1 LIFVEL
7 APYFPG
13 FIAAYLILLVGS
25 LSPGPSVALLIGIA
39 TSQGRPPALV
49 ATLGIALGSMTLNI
63 LTILGVGLVLSQA
76 AWAMTALRVIGVAYL
91 LYLAYGAFRK
101 VLTRPPDLK
110 VAASENQTWLNHLL
124 TGYLLQIT
132 NPKAVAFWLAISSVG
147 AVEGAPVDVIALFL
161 VGGFLIS
168 FICHGAWAVALSV
181 TPVRRVYVAGRRG
194 IEAVLGGFFVFAAF
208 KIATSES

>member
-1 LIFVEL
+1 MILAEL
-7 APYFPG
+7 VPYLPG
-13 FIAAYLILLVGS
+13 FIAAYLILIMGS
-25 LSPGPSVALLIGIA
+25 LSPGPSVALLIGVA
-39 TSQGRPPALV
+39 TSQGRPPALM

-63 LTILGVGLVLSQA
+63 LTILGVGLILSQA
-76 AWAMTALRVIGVAYL
+76 AWAMTALKVIGVAYL
-91 LYLAYGAFRK
+91 LYLAYGAFSK
-101 VLTRPPDLK
+101 VITRPAEFK
-110 VAASENQTWLNHLL
+110 VAATDNQTWLSHLV

-132 NPKAVAFWLAISSVG
+132 NPKAVAFWLAISAVG
-147 AVEGAPVDVIALFL
+147 AVEGAPAGVIVLFL

-181 TPVRRVYVAGRRG
+181 AKVRAIYVAGRRG